1 MIRFFSKA
9 RTANNYILIK
19 ANLKF
24 VKMIIYLS
32 FVVDFVLR
40 HRQQLLLDFLYK
52 IMLQIIKNKKLFVSC
67 FLDLLFSYL
76 PFLLRGLRLPQQ
88 KPPLWGDIP

>member
-1 MIRFFSKA
+1 MIKALIIFFSKA

-32 FVVDFVLR
+32 FVVDLFLR

-67 FLDLLFSYL
+67 FLDLLF
-76 PFLLRGLRLPQQ
+76 FLFTLSVKRLRLPQ
-88 KPPLWGDIP
+88 